1 MIRAGLIVVGDG
13 VNTAVVINKILEVL
27 IKGGQHCGI
36 VGDMTLIIE
45 GKVVLLAR
53 DHLVDAVGQMI
64 HQILMDA
71 GVSTI
76 GQTVLVNEV
85 RDHAVE
91 VVCQL
96 STTRRLIRHT
106 IAVAIG
112 LLGDG
117 VEIGGDQC
125 GDVSLIGQSANGMC
139 ELRVH
144 DLSIN
149 ASQGELLIEALQLI
163 KA

>member
-27 IKGGQHCGI
+27 IKGGKHGGI
-36 VGDMTLIIE
+36 VGDMPLIIE

-53 DHLVDAVGQMI
+53 DHLVDAMGEVI

-85 RDHAVE
+85 GDHAVE
-91 VVCQL
+91 VVGQF
-96 STTRRLIRHT
+96 STAR
-106 IAVAIG
+106 
-112 LLGDG
+112 
-117 VEIGGDQC
+117 
-125 GDVSLIGQSANGMC
+125 
-139 ELRVH
+139 
-144 DLSIN
+144 
-149 ASQGELLIEALQLI
+149 
-163 KA
+163 